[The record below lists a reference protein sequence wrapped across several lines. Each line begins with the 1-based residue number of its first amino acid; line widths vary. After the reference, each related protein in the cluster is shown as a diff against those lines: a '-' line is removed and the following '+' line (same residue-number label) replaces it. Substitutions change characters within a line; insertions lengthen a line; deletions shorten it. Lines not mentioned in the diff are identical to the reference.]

1 MGGMWRE
8 KSYKAS
14 ELTHYFTSHWYDI
27 YVEQLR
33 YSLEDQVFFLIF
45 TAQNVL
51 CPVNVTH

>member
-1 MGGMWRE
+1 MWRE